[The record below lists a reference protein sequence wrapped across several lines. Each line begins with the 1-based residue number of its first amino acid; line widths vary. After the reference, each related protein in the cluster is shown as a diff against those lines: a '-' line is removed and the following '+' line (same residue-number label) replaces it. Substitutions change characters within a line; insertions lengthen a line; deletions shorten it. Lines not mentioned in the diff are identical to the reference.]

1 MEDYDSFYVPGL
13 NGNPCSE
20 NNELAVYI
28 HGVWTGQIAAKEQID
43 RTNLSLNSNEY
54 SIPVVGFNWDSNTV
68 INPSGWE
75 IAKSIAN
82 QNGPKLAKFLSD
94 LKANCPN
101 CNIRIIAHSLGAKV
115 VESTLINLNNN
126 ETWKNNSSYNI
137 SSIHLIG
144 AAISDRAASKNTLCG
159 IAIDNIVDNFYNL
172 YNPKDN
178 ILQSLYVKAENENP
192 LGLFGLKKGEPFP
205 SNYTEHNVMSE
216 ISSFRK
222 TSGIHK
228 PFVDNTVSRWGN
240 NHSGYIG
247 IRGINGKLKDDGAVN
262 LIVADWKSNK
272 VR

>member
-1 MEDYDSFYVPGL
+1 MKNWSAYKDLLARRRHTSFTSNLLSILNKKVPIVSTRNHFNVETGQLSSLKNIEDYDSFYVPGL

-94 LKANCPN
+94 LKTNCPN

-115 VESTLINLNNN
+115 VESTLN
-126 ETWKNNSSYNI
+126 K
-137 SSIHLIG
+137 
-144 AAISDRAASKNTLCG
+144 
-159 IAIDNIVDNFYNL
+159 
-172 YNPKDN
+172 PK
-178 ILQSLYVKAENENP
+178 
-192 LGLFGLKKGEPFP
+192 
-205 SNYTEHNVMSE
+205 
-216 ISSFRK
+216 
-222 TSGIHK
+222 
-228 PFVDNTVSRWGN
+228 
-240 NHSGYIG
+240 
-247 IRGINGKLKDDGAVN
+247 
-262 LIVADWKSNK
+262 
-272 VR
+272 